1 MLERCARYN
10 YFAMIPKKTFVSV
23 GAVLG
28 LFVVVAF
35 FGTAWMEATSNWEV
49 AEEHRCFLQDHP
61 SRRSLV
67 DLAVAPMDSSLM
79 CFCRLI
85 NVRAT
90 FRAMW
95 VNHNFFVIF
104 PLFPLRLENLRVAVH
119 QLSLQRFGF
128 FTCFVYLSDAP
139 LELREAVLSLQ
150 SDFAVPDSRIAK
162 MALRLA
168 RIFHRSGRDLCWK
181 NSVPVHKLLHDT
193 CQNFSEDVR
202 IDPLVGLFSTSTEKL
217 ATTCLFQSFFSL

>member
-1 MLERCARYN
+1 MLERYVLYN
-10 YFAMIPKKTFVSV
+10 YFDDSKKNIVSV

-28 LFVVVAF
+28 LFVLLPF
-35 FGTAWMEATSNWEV
+35 LEPLWMEATSNWEV

-90 FRAMW
+90 WGLCEWTTTLRDFSTFSASFR
-95 VNHNFFVIF
+95 
-104 PLFPLRLENLRVAVH
+104 ESEVAVH
-119 QLSLQRFGF
+119 QLSQEIDRSNLF
-128 FTCFVYLSDAP
+128 CHLSDAP
-139 LELREAVLSLQ
+139 AELREAVLSLQ

-181 NSVPVHKLLHDT
+181 IGKTWTNLLDDT

-202 IDPLVGLFSTSTEKL
+202 IDPW
-217 ATTCLFQSFFSL
+217 